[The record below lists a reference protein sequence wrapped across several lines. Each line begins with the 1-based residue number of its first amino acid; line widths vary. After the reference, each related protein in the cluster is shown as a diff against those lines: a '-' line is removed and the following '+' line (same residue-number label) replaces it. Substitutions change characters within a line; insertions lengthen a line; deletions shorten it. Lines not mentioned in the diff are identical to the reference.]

1 MNYFGLF
8 FSIHKRQNTSKNSP
22 GAPQTARGWL
32 LFNFFFF
39 THVLSVLFIPPRDAQ
54 CRVPENQKD
63 IVARHSAFNSLHNAF
78 SFLFC
83 TSARVLACSAGA
95 PRAACVRHVLCVL
108 WWRISSWRWT
118 GSAVWNS
125 ADPLKWLLAAT
136 RGRGDLRGTCGQ
148 MSHPLPSP
156 SRSTKRSQH
165 LCLVF
170 TAGRWGSN
178 LF

>member
-1 MNYFGLF
+1 MCSLF
-8 FSIHKRQNTSKNSP
+8 YVF
-22 GAPQTARGWL
+22 L
-32 LFNFFFF
+32 
-39 THVLSVLFIPPRDAQ
+39 RDAQ

-78 SFLFC
+78 SFHFC

-95 PRAACVRHVLCVL
+95 PRAACVCHVLCVL
-108 WWRISSWRWT
+108 WWRISSWRWM

-148 MSHPLPSP
+148 MSHPPHPPRAQQNAHNIYVWCSLQGYGTPISINRLHVSQLLICTQTKAILLTHSAP
-156 SRSTKRSQH
+156 FPDRKWILRSAQ
-165 LCLVF
+165 
-170 TAGRWGSN
+170 
-178 LF
+178 

>member
-1 MNYFGLF
+1 M
-8 FSIHKRQNTSKNSP
+8 
-22 GAPQTARGWL
+22 
-32 LFNFFFF
+32 
-39 THVLSVLFIPPRDAQ
+39 LSVLFIPPRDAQ

-148 MSHPLPSP
+148 MSHPPFLLTLNKTLTTSMFGVPSP
-156 SRSTKRSQH
+156 CSEHQSLLIDSKSLNCSCVPRQRQ
-165 LCLVF
+165 F
-170 TAGRWGSN
+170 
-178 LF
+178 F